1 LIIIVLFIFIV
12 LLNIPDID
20 ERVKIMMNGNLFI
33 FGFLQCKRR
42 INGFFIKKFG
52 ENHLYIA
59 FAYNLV

>member
-1 LIIIVLFIFIV
+1 
-12 LLNIPDID
+12 
-20 ERVKIMMNGNLFI
+20 MNGNLFI